1 MIKQT
6 IIQYALGIAVVAIPC
21 AFVWGY
27 FSGKDACQTKADLT
41 TAKTENLQ
49 AQSNLSAVQ
58 TQAQKSN
65 DAGTSLANTEQAV
78 RVRTQTLIKETVK
91 NEKVNQISSD
101 CRIDGERIRLWNA
114 ANTAS
119 LIDTAPTVATE
130 RSAAVP

>member
-6 IIQYALGIAVVAIPC
+6 IIQYALGIAIVAIPC

-27 FSGKDACQTKADLT
+27 FSGKSACQTQADLT
-41 TAKTENLQ
+41 TAKTETLQ
-49 AQSNLSAVQ
+49 VQSNLSAVQ

-78 RVRTQTLIKETVK
+78 RVRTQTLIKEVVK
-91 NEKVNQISSD
+91 NEKVNPVSSD
-101 CRIDGERIRLWNA
+101 CRIDPERLRLWNA

-119 LIDTAPTVATE
+119 VVDTAPTTAAE
-130 RSAAVP
+130 RSVTVP